1 MKLKKA
7 FTLAEAILTMT
18 ILGIIAATMV
28 TTLKPS
34 QYKQQGYD
42 TLKKKVYAEL
52 DGVMQ
57 TFIVECCK
65 DMKAKSVYQYNA
77 TTTCDRSTTAS
88 TNFGYQGGTND
99 YGVDVTKIFA
109 KYMRGTNATAKATA
123 VGTCPAKT
131 NYTVLKLKNGVC
143 IYFGANSIK
152 VDVNG
157 SQKPDEVGS
166 DQMVLTVGDDGI
178 VEDVDTAI
186 GANGTW

>member
-34 QYKQQGYD
+34 QYKQQGFD

-65 DMKAKSVYQYNA
+65 DMNA
-77 TTTCDRSTTAS
+77 TTVYPGCVRTA
-88 TNFGYQGGTND
+88 TAVTFGNNSSDKGLDIATL
-99 YGVDVTKIFA
+99 FA
-109 KYMRGTNATAKATA
+109 RYMRGTVGTAET
-123 VGTCPAKT
+123 VNGTCPAKT
-131 NYTVLKLKNGVC
+131 GYTSLRLKNGVC
-143 IYFGANSIK
+143 VYFGSSSIK

-157 SQKPDEVGS
+157 NQKPDEVGS
-166 DQMVLTVGDDGI
+166 DQMVLTVVADGLSQ
-178 VEDVDTAI
+178 DVDTAI